1 MEEFS
6 TSRLGCSSCLIK
18 LMIYLAL
25 RGLSK
30 EVTLMNC
37 QELKL
42 KVPSNQSGIYRI
54 DPYGGFHDNAFQ
66 AYCDWQTD
74 GGVWTSVW
82 SCTFKGFRSIANAIS
97 TCSQAGQPVELTRVS
112 TTVPLSET
120 DYETTNFSLWRTIGK
135 EFLIKSNIIN
145 WIACKEGTGSL
156 AQMKKGSITCKLVR
170 KVSPNQRSNV
180 VPYYLERYGNRP
192 CLLVSYYYC
201 YFESTNHDW
210 PRHDS

>member
-30 EVTLMNC
+30 EVALMNC

-54 DPYGGFHDNAFQ
+54 DPHSGFHDNAFQ
-66 AYCDWQTD
+66 AYCHWQTD

-82 SCTFKGFRSIANAIS
+82 SCTFTAFRSTANAVTPRPSWAASGDSI
-97 TCSQAGQPVELTRVS
+97 RVS

-120 DYETTNFSLWRTIGK
+120 HYEAMNFALWRNIGK
-135 EFLIKSNIIN
+135 EFLIKSNINN
-145 WIACKEGTGSL
+145 WIACKEGTASL
-156 AQMKKGSITCKLVR
+156 VQQKTGSITCKLVR
-170 KVSPNQRSNV
+170 KVSRDQCPNV
-180 VPYYLERYGNRP
+180 VPYYLEMCGSGP
-192 CLLVSYYYC
+192 CLLASY
-201 YFESTNHDW
+201 
-210 PRHDS
+210 